1 MTAAASSETDRPAD
15 AAADKSRERRALG
28 VASGAHV
35 MHDGYTDLVWIALP
49 IWQAEFGLS
58 YAAVGLLRM
67 VYSGTLAALQ
77 IPASIVAERIGAR
90 TVLAVGTALAGLC
103 YVLAGFSAGFPM
115 LVAVL
120 FIGGLGAATQH
131 PIASAL
137 VTRTFTGARA
147 LTAFGT
153 YNFFGDVGKVL
164 IPATATTLI
173 LFMPWRP
180 AYGLLGFVGVAIAVA
195 IFIVMPRMPPEAL
208 AAKVEE
214 AATPE
219 QQSFA
224 AVERKR
230 LRSGFRI
237 LVVFGIADSVV
248 RGAFFV
254 LLPFLLIGKGAAVTT
269 AGFALTLLLVG
280 GAAGKLAFGWVGT
293 WIGTTATIVISLA
306 LTAAGIVAVLYLPLM
321 EAIVVLPLV
330 GVVLNGVTTVIYGSV
345 PEYAAPD
352 QKTRALSIFYTI
364 SIGAAAVSPPISG
377 FMGDHIGIPS
387 TIISV
392 AVLTLATIPLAFG
405 LKGGRSQ
412 SAVV

>member
-1 MTAAASSETDRPAD
+1 MTVTASIEPDRSAD
-15 AAADKSRERRALG
+15 AAATKSRERRALG

-58 YAAVGLLRM
+58 YAAVGALRM

-103 YVLAGFSAGFPM
+103 YCLVGLGDGYPW

-120 FIGGLGAATQH
+120 FIGGLGAASQH

-153 YNFFGDVGKVL
+153 YNFAGDVGKVL
-164 IPATATTLI
+164 IPAAATTLI

-180 AYGLLGFVGVAIAVA
+180 AYALLGLVGIAIAFA
-195 IFIVMPRMPPEAL
+195 IFAVMPRLPPEPRSG
-208 AAKVEE
+208 AKVPE
-214 AATPE
+214 AETPE
-219 QQSFA
+219 QRA
-224 AVERKR
+224 ASANESRR
-230 LRSGFRI
+230 LRFGFGI
-237 LVVFGIADSVV
+237 LVGFGVADSLV

-254 LLPFLLIGKGAAVTT
+254 MLPFLLIGKGAAVTT
-269 AGFALTLLLVG
+269 AGFALTLVFVG
-280 GAAGKLAFGWVGT
+280 GALGKLACGWVGK
-293 WIGTTATIVISLA
+293 WIGTPATIVVSQV
-306 LTAAGIVAVLYLPLM
+306 LTAAGILGVLYLPLAA
-321 EAIVVLPLV
+321 AILVLPFL

-345 PEYAAPD
+345 PEYSAPENR
-352 QKTRALSIFYTI
+352 TRALSLFYTI
-364 SIGAAAVSPPISG
+364 SIGAAAVAPPISG
-377 FMGDHIGIPS
+377 LIGDVIGIHS
-387 TIISV
+387 TIIAV
-392 AVLTLATIPLAFG
+392 AVLTLATVPLAFQ
-405 LKGGRSQ
+405 LKGGRNR
-412 SAVV
+412 AA